1 MLVRFFLALLLSL
14 PAFGALARDI
24 AITHVT
30 VIDGTGA
37 AAVPDATVVVHG
49 DRIAAAGTGVKAPAG
64 AQIIDGAGKFL
75 IPGLMDV
82 HIHLVGTGE
91 WRGLENPPGV
101 KMDFKAGD
109 AALRGYLYFG
119 VTSVYDAGNLPEFIY
134 DLRRR
139 ERAGLIQSPRIF
151 ATGPAISV
159 AGSWMGE
166 DWHGVSVPDWPDTIP
181 ILDRLIA
188 DKPDMQKLVMERM
201 GVGPLPLTPYL
212 HPDLADKIIAYMH
225 GHGIRTT
232 VHAVTEDL
240 ARAAVDGG
248 IDALAHPVGMARET
262 PEFTKLLADRKIPVA
277 TTLAVTDEM
286 VRLSDTPDYLDGPM
300 MRAVLTDR
308 EIAARKATGGPHYK
322 AMGFTDFFKAMQPYP
337 NENLRKIHA
346 AGGILA
352 LGTDRSEGPLVHR
365 ELELLAAAGIPVKD
379 LLKIATYNGALFLG
393 QEKTLGSVTPG
404 KYADLLLLNADPTLD
419 VTNYRKIAMVM
430 KAGRIVDRD
439 RLDLPVNG
447 GR

>member
-1 MLVRFFLALLLSL
+1 MLVRFFMALLLIL
-14 PAFGALARDI
+14 PAFAAAAGDI

-37 AAVPDATVVVHG
+37 AAIPDATVVVHG
-49 DRIAAAGTGVKAPAG
+49 DRIAAVGAGVKAPAG
-64 AQIIDGAGKFL
+64 ARMIDGAGKFL

-101 KMDFKAGD
+101 TMDFKVGE

-119 VTSVYDAGNLPEFIY
+119 VTSVYDAGNVPEFIY

-139 ERAGLIQSPRIF
+139 ERAGLIESPRIF

-166 DWHGVSVPDWPDTIP
+166 DWHGISVPDWPETIP
-181 ILDRLIA
+181 VLDRLIA
-188 DKPDMQKLVMERM
+188 AKPDMQKLVMERA
-201 GVGPLPLTPYL
+201 GVGPLPLSPYL
-212 HPDLADKIIAYMH
+212 HPELADKIIAYMH
-225 GHGIRTT
+225 AHGVRTT

-262 PEFTKLLADRKIPVA
+262 PAFTQLLADRKVPVA
-277 TTLAVTDEM
+277 TTLAVTDEI
-286 VRLSDTPDYLDGPM
+286 VRLSETPEYLDGPM
-300 MRAVLTDR
+300 MRAVLSDA

-322 AMGFTDFFKAMQPYP
+322 EMGFTDFFKAMRPYP
-337 NENLRKIHA
+337 TENLLKIHQA
-346 AGGILA
+346 DGILA

-379 LLKIATYNGALFLG
+379 LLRIATYNGALFLG

-419 VTNYRKIAMVM
+419 VANYSKIAMVM
-430 KAGRIVDRD
+430 KGGRVIDRD
-439 RLDLPVNG
+439 RLDLPVN
-447 GR
+447 RRR